1 LNPRLVAVAGPLAG
15 STFTL
20 GPTPVLLGRLA
31 ESGLQLRDLAV
42 SRQHCVVTL
51 DGERCVLKDLDSRH
65 STFVNGVP
73 IRERVLASGDLINV
87 GSSLFLFRDE
97 EEYPEATGS
106 LLDASGYVAASTL
119 HWPPGAPQLEPAALA
134 AAIPAGTREG
144 RAERD
149 LAALLQAA
157 EDLHALRSTEALAR
171 RLLDLVFSVSPA
183 ERAAVLLLDSEGE
196 PETAFARDRSGP
208 VEPFPVSRTLLSQV
222 AGERLAL
229 LASDVVHTAGLGE
242 AASILTERLSSL
254 LAAPLAPAGSSIAG
268 LLYADTRDAA
278 APFDLGHLALL
289 AAACRMAALAL
300 DTVRR
305 FEWQEAERRRLDAAL
320 AHDLVGESP
329 RMQEVYRLLVRAA
342 PTPSTVLLRGES
354 GTGKEIAARAL
365 HDRSP
370 RAGRPFVAINCATL
384 SETLLESELFGHEKG
399 AFTGAMERKIGKL
412 EIADSGTV
420 FLDEL
425 GEIPPGLQAKLL
437 RFLQEREFE
446 RVGGTRPIKV
456 DVRVVA
462 ATHRDLEQAIRNGG
476 FRADLFY
483 RLAVISLTLPA
494 LRDRREDISL
504 LASHFAARFSRE
516 LGRPVSGFS
525 PSARACLERYD
536 WPGNVRELKN
546 AIERAVALGEGE
558 LIVPAD
564 LPEAILE
571 TAEGSGK
578 GDTAGLPEFHAA
590 VNKFK
595 RNLIVDAVREA
606 HGNVSA
612 AARALG
618 LHPNYLHR
626 LITNLELRAAL

>member
-1 LNPRLVAVAGPLAG
+1 NPRLVAVAGPLAG
-15 STFTL
+15 STFAL
-20 GPTPVLLGRLA
+20 GTTPVVLGRLA

-51 DGERCVLKDLDSRH
+51 DGQRCVLKDLVSRH
-65 STFVNGVP
+65 GTFVNGVP

-87 GSSLFLFRDE
+87 GSSLFLFRDAE
-97 EEYPEATGS
+97 ESTEAAGG
-106 LLDASGYVAASTL
+106 LLDESGYVAASTL
-119 HWPPGAPQLEPAALA
+119 HWPPGAPQLETAALA
-134 AAIPAGTREG
+134 AAIPAEDREG

-157 EDLHALRSTEALAR
+157 EDLHAVRSTEALAR
-171 RLLDLVFSVSPA
+171 RLLDLVVSVSPA

-196 PETAFARDRSGP
+196 PEAAFARDRRGP
-208 VEPFPVSRTLLSQV
+208 AEPFPVSRTLLSKV

-229 LASDVVHTAGLGE
+229 LASDVVHTPGLGE
-242 AASILTERLSSL
+242 AASIVTERLSSL
-254 LAAPLAPAGSSIAG
+254 LAAPLAPAGSSVVG
-268 LLYADTRDAA
+268 LLY
-278 APFDLGHLALL
+278 
-289 AAACRMAALAL
+289 AACRMAALAL

-305 FEWQEAERRRLDAAL
+305 FEWQEAERRRLEAAL

-329 RMQEVYRLLVRAA
+329 RMQEVYRLLARAA
-342 PTPSTVLLRGES
+342 PTASTVLLRGKS
-354 GTGKEIAARAL
+354 GTGKEIAARTL

-370 RAGRPFVAINCATL
+370 RSGRPFVAINCATL

-399 AFTGAMERKIGKL
+399 AFTGAVERKIGKL

-462 ATHRDLEQAIRNGG
+462 ATHRDLEQAIRDGA

-516 LGRPVSGFS
+516 LGRPVAGFS
-525 PSARACLERYD
+525 PSARACLERYA

-578 GDTAGLPEFHAA
+578 SDTAGLAEFHAA

-606 HGNVSA
+606 HGNVSS

-626 LITNLELRAAL
+626 LITNLELRATI

>member
-1 LNPRLVAVAGPLAG
+1 MPEN
-15 STFTL
+15 
-20 GPTPVLLGRLA
+20 
-31 ESGLQLRDLAV
+31 GLQLRDLAV

-51 DGERCVLKDLDSRH
+51 DGERCILRDLDSRH
-65 STFVNGVP
+65 GTFVNGVP
-73 IRERVLASGDLINV
+73 IRERVLASGDLINI
-87 GSSLFLFRDE
+87 GSSLLLYRDE
-97 EEYPEATGS
+97 EESAEATGG
-106 LLDASGYVAASTL
+106 LLDASGYVAASTV

-134 AAIPAGTREG
+134 AAIPAEAREG

-157 EDLHALRSTEALAR
+157 EDLHALRSTETLAR
-171 RLLDLVFSVSPA
+171 RLLELVFAISPA
-183 ERAAVLLLDSEGE
+183 GRAAVLLLDPEGE
-196 PETAFARDRSGP
+196 PEAAFARDRQGP
-208 VEPFPVSRTLLSQV
+208 AEPFPVSRTILSQV

-229 LASDVVHTAGLGE
+229 LASDVVHTPGLGT
-242 AASILTERLSSL
+242 AASVLAERLSSL
-254 LAAPLAPAGSSIAG
+254 LAVPLHASGGSGGSTVVG

-278 APFDLGHLALL
+278 APFDPGHLALL

-305 FEWQEAERRRLDAAL
+305 FEWQEAERRRLEAAL
-320 AHDLVGESP
+320 GQDLVGESP

-342 PTPSTVLLRGES
+342 ATPSTVLLRGES
-354 GTGKEIAARAL
+354 GTGKELAARTL

-384 SETLLESELFGHEKG
+384 SDTLLESELFGHERG
-399 AFTGAMERKIGKL
+399 AFTGALERKIGKL
-412 EIADSGTV
+412 EVADSGTV

-425 GEIPPGLQAKLL
+425 GEIKPSLQAKLL

-462 ATHRDLEQAIRNGG
+462 ATHRDLEQAIREGD
-476 FRADLFY
+476 FRADLYY
-483 RLAVISLTLPA
+483 RLAVIPLTLPA
-494 LRDRREDISL
+494 LRDRREDIPL

-516 LGRPVSGFS
+516 LGRPVAGFS
-525 PSARACLERYD
+525 PSARALLERYS

-546 AIERAVALGEGE
+546 AVERAVALGEGE

-571 TAEGSGK
+571 TAAGAGK
-578 GDTAGLPEFHAA
+578 TEAVGLPEFHAA
-590 VNKFK
+590 VNEFK
-595 RNLIVDAVREA
+595 KNLIVDAVREA

-618 LHPNYLHR
+618 LQANYLHR